1 MRLATHELS
10 LRDMEVFILIR
21 LVRRFEMKLKHENSS
36 QIGLSLIQD
45 ERHKIGSSVHE
56 RYGRGRQ
63 KTAIVAVILPVLY
76 GHIQVNPAVAAVFYG
91 HKR

>member
-21 LVRRFEMKLKHENSS
+21 LVRRFEMKLKTENSS
-36 QIGLSLIQD
+36 QIGLFLIQD
-45 ERHKIGSSVHE
+45 ERDKIGSSVHE

-63 KTAIVAVILPVLY
+63 KTAIVAVILQVLY
-76 GHIQVNPAVAAVFYG
+76 GHIQANPAARAVFYG